1 MRPSW
6 LPDCARKEC
15 FAIRRALMTSRR
27 SSNVLRISGIFSCLA
42 LGCAALAQGPL
53 TDAPTASVEP
63 APVIVMPRPR
73 AEAPHK
79 FWDNQNRALFA
90 AVAVS
95 STADF
100 FVTRANL
107 QNGGQ
112 ELNPLVRVFGRSTPG
127 LALNFAGET
136 AGVVS
141 LSYFFHKTNHH
152 RLERIVSIVNVGAS
166 AGAVG
171 YGLAHR

>member
-1 MRPSW
+1 
-6 LPDCARKEC
+6 
-15 FAIRRALMTSRR
+15 MTSLR
-27 SSNVLRISGIFSCLA
+27 SSNVLRISAVFSCLA
-42 LGCAALAQGPL
+42 LASAAFAQGPFP
-53 TDAPTASVEP
+53 DAPTASVEP
-63 APVIVMPRPR
+63 APVIVLPRPR
-73 AEAPHK
+73 AEAPHR
-79 FWDNQNRALFA
+79 FWDNQNRVLFA

-136 AGVVS
+136 AGVIG

-152 RLERIVSIVNVGAS
+152 RLERIISIVNVGAS
-166 AGAVG
+166 AGAFG
-171 YGLAHR
+171 YGLAHK

>member
-1 MRPSW
+1 
-6 LPDCARKEC
+6 
-15 FAIRRALMTSRR
+15 MTSVR
-27 SSNVLRISGIFSCLA
+27 SSSVLRISMVFSCLA
-42 LGCAALAQGPL
+42 LGSVAFAQGPL
-53 TDAPTASVEP
+53 PDAPTASVEP
-63 APVIVMPRPR
+63 VPVIVMPRPR
-73 AEAPHK
+73 AEGPHK
-79 FWDNQNRALFA
+79 FWDNQNRVLFA

-112 ELNPLVRVFGRSTPG
+112 ELNPLVRVFGRSTSG

-141 LSYFFHKTNHH
+141 LSYFLHKTNHH